1 MSNTNDPAALTAKES
16 LINSNRNKYIKIAR
30 NMPCT
35 GSSSNPFQERCS
47 CSGWKPKS
55 INTTSLEWCICGH
68 KISNHATI
76 RELQIEEVHKLWE
89 IAVKIDEHLE
99 KQGKLMDF
107 EYEDAYVHDLRKK
120 ITSTINLN
128 LKLSRKKSIDK
139 DLRNENA
146 THSEEQQYGTRLR
159 LLNNDGSR
167 DNLILLTG
175 IKELFATALPHMPAQ
190 YIARVV
196 YDRNHYSLAIVRDP
210 VKVVGGI
217 CYRPFLEKSFIEIV
231 FFAVDSD
238 QQVRGYGTKL
248 MNYFKDYIKD
258 TFNITQFLVYA
269 DDFAVGFFRKNGFTD
284 EITLDQDIW
293 GGHLKDYTGAT
304 LMQCTLIPKVK
315 YRQIRQILEK
325 QKQAVKNKIAQT
337 CKPPIIYRGLECFKN
352 GVKSV
357 DPMSV
362 PGIRISGWTPQ
373 LEKQAKDIKRMSH
386 YLVMKEILNR
396 LKSHPSSLPF
406 HEPVNGDDVPDY
418 YDIIKDPMDL
428 STVLKRMENNRYR
441 SLLEFAIDM
450 QKIWNNAKIYNKSDT
465 IFYKSAVEL
474 EGIFREAMFLK
485 GLVFPLENIHFS
497 MSEPATSS
505 SSDSS
510 KFNGE
515 CGKVRIFIRSPTTTL
530 PDDFSILTS
539 LDSSVLTLK
548 RAIFETHPT
557 KPNVRDQRLI
567 YRGRVLNDSDTIINV
582 LRSEL
587 ATDQIFHLVV
597 KPSLQT
603 SAETTST
610 TNARIATPLTGQS
623 FGTTGLNDFA
633 QQPPNLNMPYFVPPS
648 EHPHT
653 YLQQI
658 NPQQQHDIPEP
669 QQDAAARNQRRAAT
683 LWLIVKLGFLVYIFS
698 QNASTERMILLY
710 FMAFTSNWTVTHR
723 AEAQTENH
731 STYTQPQQL
740 PQMPVQQNPGGLPIP
755 QPDLN
760 NRNTPSSSS
769 STAHLPPSPMP
780 TNDPNNARSI
790 TLQDVEHALWTFV
803 ASLIPTNAPDVGQQ
817 DDVAM

>member
-1 MSNTNDPAALTAKES
+1 M
-16 LINSNRNKYIKIAR
+16 
-30 NMPCT
+30 
-35 GSSSNPFQERCS
+35 
-47 CSGWKPKS
+47 
-55 INTTSLEWCICGH
+55 
-68 KISNHATI
+68 
-76 RELQIEEVHKLWE
+76 
-89 IAVKIDEHLE
+89 
-99 KQGKLMDF
+99 
-107 EYEDAYVHDLRKK
+107 
-120 ITSTINLN
+120 
-128 LKLSRKKSIDK
+128 
-139 DLRNENA
+139 RNENTA
-146 THSEEQQYGTRLR
+146 HLEEQQYGTRLR

-210 VKVVGGI
+210 IKVVGGI

-238 QQVRGYGTKL
+238 QQVKGYGTKL

-258 TFNITQFLVYA
+258 TFNITQFMVYA

-304 LMQCTLIPKVK
+304 LMQ

-337 CKPPIIYRGLECFKN
+337 CKPPIIYRGLQCFKN

-373 LEKQAKDIKRMSH
+373 LEKQAKDIKHMSH
-386 YLVMKEILNR
+386 YVVMKEILNR

-450 QKIWNNAKIYNKSDT
+450 QKIWNNAKVYNKSDT

-485 GLVFPLENIHFS
+485 GSYINIFRLKILRSVVLVYPLESIQFS

-510 KFNGE
+510 NFSGE
-515 CGKVRIFIRSPTTTL
+515 CGKVRIFIRSPTTSL

-548 RAIFETHPT
+548 RTIFETHPT

-597 KPSLQT
+597 KPSFQT
-603 SAETTST
+603 SAETTGIPVSRPTST
-610 TNARIATPLTGQS
+610 TNARIATPLTDQN
-623 FGTTGLNDFA
+623 FGTTGLTEFA

-648 EHPHT
+648 EHAHT
-653 YLQQI
+653 YLQQQYSI
-658 NPQQQHDIPEP
+658 NPQQQNDIPVNQNFYPIGLPLQYYYVMINGMPYIAPIHYPYRYMYPYPYVPTPQTGAQAQQPLVAQIPEP
-669 QQDAAARNQRRAAT
+669 QQDVAARNQRRAAT

-698 QNASTERMILLY
+698 QNASTERMILL
-710 FMAFTSNWTVTHR
+710 H
-723 AEAQTENH
+723 QTGRLRIVRRRRQRIIAPIPNIGNDILA
-731 STYTQPQQL
+731 QQL

-755 QPDLN
+755 QPDPN
-760 NRNTPSSSS
+760 NRNTPSSQ
-769 STAHLPPSPMP
+769 
-780 TNDPNNARSI
+780 I

>member
-1 MSNTNDPAALTAKES
+1 M
-16 LINSNRNKYIKIAR
+16 
-30 NMPCT
+30 CT
-35 GSSSNPFQERCS
+35 
-47 CSGWKPKS
+47 
-55 INTTSLEWCICGH
+55 
-68 KISNHATI
+68 
-76 RELQIEEVHKLWE
+76 
-89 IAVKIDEHLE
+89 
-99 KQGKLMDF
+99 
-107 EYEDAYVHDLRKK
+107 RKK
-120 ITSTINLN
+120 LA
-128 LKLSRKKSIDK
+128 DK

-146 THSEEQQYGTRLR
+146 NHSEEQQYGTRLR

-238 QQVRGYGTKL
+238 QQVKGYGTKL

-269 DDFAVGFFRKNGFTD
+269 DDFA
-284 EITLDQDIW
+284 
-293 GGHLKDYTGAT
+293 
-304 LMQCTLIPKVK
+304 CTLIPKVK

-386 YLVMKEILNR
+386 YLVMKEIFNR

-428 STVLKRMENNRYR
+428 STVSKRMENNRYR

-485 GLVFPLENIHFS
+485 G
-497 MSEPATSS
+497 
-505 SSDSS
+505 
-510 KFNGE
+510 
-515 CGKVRIFIRSPTTTL
+515 VRL
-530 PDDFSILTS
+530 
-539 LDSSVLTLK
+539 
-548 RAIFETHPT
+548 
-557 KPNVRDQRLI
+557 
-567 YRGRVLNDSDTIINV
+567 
-582 LRSEL
+582 
-587 ATDQIFHLVV
+587 
-597 KPSLQT
+597 
-603 SAETTST
+603 
-610 TNARIATPLTGQS
+610 
-623 FGTTGLNDFA
+623 
-633 QQPPNLNMPYFVPPS
+633 
-648 EHPHT
+648 
-653 YLQQI
+653 
-658 NPQQQHDIPEP
+658 
-669 QQDAAARNQRRAAT
+669 
-683 LWLIVKLGFLVYIFS
+683 
-698 QNASTERMILLY
+698 
-710 FMAFTSNWTVTHR
+710 
-723 AEAQTENH
+723 
-731 STYTQPQQL
+731 
-740 PQMPVQQNPGGLPIP
+740 
-755 QPDLN
+755 
-760 NRNTPSSSS
+760 
-769 STAHLPPSPMP
+769 
-780 TNDPNNARSI
+780 
-790 TLQDVEHALWTFV
+790 
-803 ASLIPTNAPDVGQQ
+803 
-817 DDVAM
+817 

>member
-1 MSNTNDPAALTAKES
+1 
-16 LINSNRNKYIKIAR
+16 
-30 NMPCT
+30 
-35 GSSSNPFQERCS
+35 
-47 CSGWKPKS
+47 
-55 INTTSLEWCICGH
+55 
-68 KISNHATI
+68 
-76 RELQIEEVHKLWE
+76 
-89 IAVKIDEHLE
+89 
-99 KQGKLMDF
+99 
-107 EYEDAYVHDLRKK
+107 
-120 ITSTINLN
+120 
-128 LKLSRKKSIDK
+128 
-139 DLRNENA
+139 
-146 THSEEQQYGTRLR
+146 
-159 LLNNDGSR
+159 
-167 DNLILLTG
+167 
-175 IKELFATALPHMPAQ
+175 MPAQ

-196 YDRNHYSLAIVRDP
+196 YDRYHYSLAIVRDP

-373 LEKQAKDIKRMSH
+373 LENQAKDIKRMSH

-597 KPSLQT
+597 KPSFQT

-623 FGTTGLNDFA
+623 FGNTGLTDFA

-648 EHPHT
+648 EHTHT
-653 YLQQI
+653 YLQQQYSI
-658 NPQQQHDIPEP
+658 NPQQQQDVLIPEP

-683 LWLIVKLGFLVYIFS
+683 LWLIVKL
-698 QNASTERMILLY
+698 A
-710 FMAFTSNWTVTHR
+710 
-723 AEAQTENH
+723 
-731 STYTQPQQL
+731 QQL

-780 TNDPNNARSI
+780 TNDPSNNVANSSASSSTREQNNVNNNNNGANNVPQLPPDNARSI